1 MDSPAPAL
9 SATDDSSFQHVA
21 PGFDFRGLLHQLIS
35 KSWVIVLCL
44 ALALALGFSYLART
58 PKLFMS
64 RAVMEVDVSGEN
76 IAPVQT
82 TRPESY
88 QSLEQLRTIEQNLR
102 NRSLM
107 ERVVRA
113 ADLVHTPGF
122 LPPREGG
129 ALYSPEACAGALS
142 NMVSATVR
150 RGTRLIDVFVT
161 HTDPAIAQKI
171 ADAIGTEYIRQS
183 IEKHRDGA
191 MLAFNFLSEQAETLR
206 GKVDDDEHK
215 LQAFREKTGTTDVG
229 ERGNGA
235 ESKLRDLTARLTQA
249 KADRLRM
256 DNDFKTIA
264 KFKNDPD
271 QLLTIPTIANNP
283 GIMEIKTQ
291 IAIVNG
297 QIAALAQRYKD
308 EHPRMIQARS
318 QLDAFKKNLREAVL
332 RLPPLLQTEYENS
345 ASNAANL
352 EKAVADQEKAALA
365 VNATNIPFTEL
376 QRALEADNTLYQ
388 AVLKRRSET
397 DFTKGIQADPVHV
410 SEGATFSNFPISP
423 KPFETLMLC
432 SLGGLLLGVGIIV
445 LITLLDRTVKTV
457 DQAEHYLN
465 LPVLA
470 AVPDMK
476 FPAQKSYLLMIKDPN
491 ATASESFRT
500 LRASLA
506 LLGPEN
512 ERKVLLFTSA
522 VPSEGKSFSSTNY
535 AVSLAQQGHRTLL
548 IDADLRRPS
557 IHKVFELARTQLGV
571 TDYLVGK
578 ADMKTATVTCEIDNL
593 HIMPGG
599 SKAPNPAELLSSHTF
614 GELVAEAT
622 RQFDRVVIDSAPV
635 LAVSDTLIITPYV
648 QSLCLV
654 IRSNHT
660 KRNAVQRAVGLLE
673 HAGNRPVGLV
683 LNRLPRSAGVGHYY
697 YYTQHGY
704 GDGVYGAPVEVS
716 RKG

>member
-1 MDSPAPAL
+1 MDSPASVPPA
-9 SATDDSSFQHVA
+9 TVDSSLQNVA
-21 PGFDFRGLLHQLIS
+21 PGFDFRGLLHQLIA
-35 KSWVIVLCL
+35 KSWIVVLCL
-44 ALALALGFSYLART
+44 ALALGLAFSYLTRT
-58 PKLFMS
+58 PKLYTS
-64 RAVMEVDVSGEN
+64 RAVMEVDISAEN

-82 TRPESY
+82 TRADSY

-102 NRSLM
+102 NHSLM
-107 ERVVRA
+107 ERVARA

-122 LPPREGG
+122 LPPREDG
-129 ALYSPEACAGALS
+129 ALYSPETCTAALGG
-142 NMVSATVR
+142 MVNATLR
-150 RGTRLIDVFVT
+150 RGTRLIDIFVT
-161 HTDPAIAQKI
+161 HTDPAVAQKI
-171 ADAIGTEYIRQS
+171 ADTVGTEYIRQS
-183 IEKHRDGA
+183 IEKRRDGA

-206 GKVDDDEHK
+206 KKVDDDEHN
-215 LQAFREKTGTTDVG
+215 LQAYREKAGTTDVG
-229 ERGNGA
+229 EKGSGA

-249 KADRLRM
+249 KTDRLRV

-271 QLLTIPTIANNP
+271 QLLAIPTIANNP
-283 GIMEIKTQ
+283 GVMEIKTQ
-291 IAIVNG
+291 IALVNG

-308 EHPRMIQARS
+308 EHPRMIQARN
-318 QLDAFKKNLREAVL
+318 QLDAFKKNLHDAVL
-332 RLPPLLQTEYENS
+332 RLPPLIQTESENG
-345 ASNAANL
+345 AANVANL
-352 EKAVADQEKAALA
+352 EKAVAEQEKAALA
-365 VNATNIPFTEL
+365 VNASNIPFAEL
-376 QRALEADNTLYQ
+376 QRALDADNTLYQ

-410 SEGATFSNFPISP
+410 SEGATFSNVPISP
-423 KPFETLMLC
+423 KPFETILLS
-432 SLGGLLLGVGIIV
+432 SLGGLFLGVGIIV

-491 ATASESFRT
+491 ATAAEAFRT

-557 IHKVFELARTQLGV
+557 IHKVFELARTQLGI
-571 TDYLVGK
+571 TDFLVGK
-578 ADMKTATVTCEIDNL
+578 ADMKSATVTCEIENL

-614 GELVAEAT
+614 GELLAEAT

-635 LAVSDTLIITPYV
+635 LAVSDTLIITPYI

-654 IRSNHT
+654 VRSSYT
-660 KRNAVQRAVGLLE
+660 KRNAVERAANLLE
-673 HAGNRPVGLV
+673 QVGNRPVGLV
-683 LNRLPRSAGVGHYY
+683 LNRLPRNSGVGHYY

-704 GDGVYGAPVEVS
+704 GDGIYGAPVEAG

>member
-1 MDSPAPAL
+1 M
-9 SATDDSSFQHVA
+9 
-21 PGFDFRGLLHQLIS
+21 
-35 KSWVIVLCL
+35 
-44 ALALALGFSYLART
+44 SYLAHT
-58 PKLFMS
+58 PKLYTS
-64 RAVMEVDVSGEN
+64 RAVLEVDVASDN
-76 IAPVQT
+76 IAPVQSA
-82 TRPESY
+82 RPESF

-113 ADLVHTPGF
+113 DDLVHSPHF
-122 LPPREGG
+122 LPPREDG
-129 ALYSPEACAGALS
+129 ALYSPEILASALS
-142 NMVSATVR
+142 GMVNATVR

-161 HTDPAIAQKI
+161 HTDPALAQKI
-171 ADAIGTEYIRQS
+171 ADTVGTEYIRQS
-183 IEKHRDGA
+183 IEKRRDAA
-191 MLAFNFLSEQAETLR
+191 MFAFNFLSEQAETLQK
-206 GKVDDDEHK
+206 KVADDEHK
-215 LQAFREKTGTTDVG
+215 LQAYREKTGTTDVG
-229 ERGNGA
+229 ERGSNA
-235 ESKLRDLTARLTQA
+235 ENKLRDLTARLTQA
-249 KADRLRM
+249 RAERLRM

-264 KFKNDPD
+264 RFKNDPD

-283 GIMEIKTQ
+283 GLVEIKTQ
-291 IAIVNG
+291 IALVNG
-297 QIAALAQRYKD
+297 QIAALSQRYKD
-308 EHPRMIQARS
+308 EHPRMIQARN
-318 QLDAFKKNLREAVL
+318 QLESYKKNLREAVL
-332 RLPPLLQTEYENS
+332 RLPPLLQSEYENS
-345 ASNAANL
+345 AANVANL

-365 VNATNIPFTEL
+365 VNASNIPFAEF
-376 QRALEADNTLYQ
+376 QRSLDADNALYQ
-388 AVLKRRSET
+388 SVLKRINET
-397 DFTKGIQADPVHV
+397 DLTKGIQADPVHV
-410 SEGATFSNFPISP
+410 SEAATFSNFPISP
-423 KPFETLMLC
+423 KPFETILL
-432 SLGGLLLGVGIIV
+432 STLGGLALGLGII
-445 LITLLDRTVKTV
+445 LLLMLLDRTLKTV
-457 DQAEHYLN
+457 DQTEHYLH

-476 FPAQKSYLLMIKDPN
+476 FPAQKSYLLMVQEPN
-491 ATASESFRT
+491 ATAAESFRT

-557 IHKVFELARTQLGV
+557 IHKIFEFARGQLGI

-578 ADMKTATVTCEIDNL
+578 ADMKAATVTCEVDNL
-593 HIMPGG
+593 HVMPGG

-614 GELVAEAT
+614 GELVADAT

-635 LAVSDTLIITPYV
+635 LAVSDTLIITPYI

-654 IRSNHT
+654 VRSSHT

-673 HAGNRPVGLV
+673 QAGNRPVGLV

-704 GDGVYGAPVEVS
+704 GGEVYGAPVEAGK
-716 RKG
+716 KG